1 MNEAASY
8 GVALKWLTV
17 TCFEI
22 RFGGVTVVS
31 DPFVTDS
38 PGTELTWEAIEGCDL
53 ITLSH
58 SHWDHI
64 TDLPRLMERFHP
76 LLLCGEQ
83 TAEPLA
89 RWLNCTPSRIYPMAP
104 NLELDFGDVKV
115 RALFGRHTD
124 LKQGYCDL
132 LRRLE
137 ENPLVHGDPHI
148 TALQACGSL
157 EYRNYLFTAQNGTKV
172 LLWGNDPT
180 VEQRNLVRALR
191 PDIAILQ
198 LSKQDP
204 VEMADFAAAIGCN
217 MLIPHHMDLNSA
229 EAAYMPKVER
239 LRDEFLARVP
249 GSVFLCP
256 RHGQW
261 IEL

>member
-1 MNEAASY
+1 MKAKKY

-17 TCFEI
+17 TCFEFK
-22 RFGGVTVVS
+22 FGPTSIVS
-31 DPFVTDS
+31 DPFITDS
-38 PGTELTWEAIEGCDL
+38 PGTELTWEAVEACDI

-58 SHWDHI
+58 AHWDHI
-64 TDLPRLMERFHP
+64 TDIPKLVDKFHP
-76 LLLCGEQ
+76 LLLTGDQ

-89 RWLNCTPSRIYPMAP
+89 RWLNYMPSRIYPMSP
-104 NLELDFGDVKV
+104 NLELDFDSVKIQ
-115 RALFGRHTD
+115 ALFGRHTD
-124 LKQGYCDL
+124 LKQGYCDQL
-132 LRRLE
+132 DRLA

-148 TALQACGSL
+148 AELQAFGSL
-157 EYRNYLFTAQNGTKV
+157 EYRNYLYTLPGGTTV

-180 VEQRNLVRALR
+180 VEQKNMVRALH

-204 VEMADFAAAIGCN
+204 VEMAAFAAAIGCKV
-217 MLIPHHMDLNSA
+217 LIPHHMDLKATEA
-229 EAAYMPKVER
+229 EYMPKVNR

-249 GSVFLCP
+249 DAAFICP
-256 RHGQW
+256 QHGQW